1 MDLIRFC
8 RLALVGWLMACTP
21 ANAEVEPQNLY
32 VEQPQAAQLQRLPSS
47 IEKHPSPEAY
57 DALGACCLA
66 NGETEQAIACF
77 KKAFRLGPTAR
88 SAYHLGAYFEERKAG
103 SGKPYFEIALR
114 LNPLNISVLSAA
126 ERAGLVHS
134 DGYRRGREHWKRFE
148 ALERQLDALPNSQAS
163 PRQGRVSWQA
173 GTLAGPGWNRT
184 LAETEVKIVEA
195 GPRVFAITP
204 KKVYVMNGEDGD
216 LLHSFQSQLSFP
228 GESDVGTEPSAVPID
243 LWKTPELISAAGQ
256 DYFLI
261 SEDWSTYVASQVDGS
276 GWSWHSG
283 GDRRRTDRTFLLEPY
298 VFHDGTRSVTCCR
311 ASDGVPLWTDE
322 GGNSTRDLLKLTP
335 ATAWIY
341 DSYTGRVSCY
351 ELVSRQKLWE
361 KWRWEVVP

>member
-32 VEQPQAAQLQRLPSS
+32 VEQPQAAQLQRLRSS

-134 DGYRRGREHWKRFE
+134 DGYRRGREHWKRFD
-148 ALERQLDALPNSQAS
+148 ALERQLDTERLRAALN
-163 PRQGRVSWQA
+163 PR
-173 GTLAGPGWNRT
+173 
-184 LAETEVKIVEA
+184 
-195 GPRVFAITP
+195 
-204 KKVYVMNGEDGD
+204 D
-216 LLHSFQSQLSFP
+216 
-228 GESDVGTEPSAVPID
+228 
-243 LWKTPELISAAGQ
+243 
-256 DYFLI
+256 
-261 SEDWSTYVASQVDGS
+261 
-276 GWSWHSG
+276 
-283 GDRRRTDRTFLLEPY
+283 
-298 VFHDGTRSVTCCR
+298 
-311 ASDGVPLWTDE
+311 
-322 GGNSTRDLLKLTP
+322 
-335 ATAWIY
+335 
-341 DSYTGRVSCY
+341 
-351 ELVSRQKLWE
+351 SRQAAPARGSSADRSGAPASTPTPGLSSWCGLCL
-361 KWRWEVVP
+361 